1 MEDVNSSNQLKQEA
15 AKALLALGALG
26 FGVGAGTRGLTG
38 LSNLFGRTQAPPR
51 RPSYHKSLLQ
61 IPVGE
66 EEAEEEKDQSIFKFG
81 ADQLASMLKQSY
93 NDMRATDDEDR
104 EAKQHSEVF
113 QGDIVGDGID
123 DIVDGH
129 DTADPGACE
138 KGEKQAEGEERKG
151 LVDWLSNAIAS
162 PFYENAPRGN
172 QLMGDLATSIWGNPW
187 AVAGSV
193 PAAGAGLYGGYKLMD
208 WLADSRRKSELDSEL
223 EQAYAEYEDALQ
235 QPRQLKQSSVG
246 PTLDELFDDFD
257 GVEKSAENDLVSTV
271 LSPFTNTMNRVV
283 GPDATGGA
291 MGAYL
296 LAALL
301 TGGTTGAL
309 SYDWAKKRQKQKLL
323 EKAIKKREREQARR
337 GPTPFVAVPVHGS

>member
-1 MEDVNSSNQLKQEA
+1 MADVDTSNQLKRDA
-15 AKALLALGALG
+15 ARAILALGALG
-26 FGVGAGTRGLTG
+26 FGAGAGTRGITA
-38 LSNLFGRTQAPPR
+38 LSNLFGRTQTPPR
-51 RPSYHKSLLQ
+51 RPSYQKSLLQ

-66 EEAEEEKDQSIFKFG
+66 EEAEEEKDKSVFKFG

-93 NDMRATDDEDR
+93 NDMRATDDADR

-113 QGDIVGDGID
+113 QGDIVGDGVD

-129 DTADPGACE
+129 SPSPGDCE
-138 KGEKQAEGEERKG
+138 KGEKKAYEADG
-151 LVDWLSNAIAS
+151 LVDWLSHNIAK
-162 PFYENAPRGN
+162 PFYEDKPRGN

-223 EQAYAEYEDALQ
+223 EQAYAEYEEALNDD
-235 QPRQLKQSSVG
+235 RQLKQSSAD
-246 PTLDELFDDFD
+246 PTLDDLFDDLED
-257 GVEKSAENDLVSTV
+257 TEKNAGVFGTAMK
-271 LSPFTNTMNRVV
+271 PFQNTMNHVF
-283 GPDATGGA
+283 GTDATGGA

-301 TGGTTGAL
+301 TGGATGTL